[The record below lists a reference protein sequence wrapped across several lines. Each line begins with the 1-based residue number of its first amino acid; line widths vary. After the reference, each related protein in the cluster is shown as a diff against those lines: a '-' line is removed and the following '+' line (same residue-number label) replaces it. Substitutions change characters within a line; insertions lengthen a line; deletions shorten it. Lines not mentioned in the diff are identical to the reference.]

1 MIISS
6 KANPIIK
13 KFVSLSDKKYRREYG
28 EYLVESVKA
37 VDECIRA
44 GKEITRIICTEAYA
58 HKYGGATTVS
68 DELFGKI
75 STEKTPQ
82 GVIASVKIPQELSL
96 KPDGCCLLLDR
107 IQDPGNLGTII
118 RTANAAGYEDLYLI
132 DCADPYSPKAVRA
145 SMGGIFYVRVHTCS
159 YEEAFNA
166 LQGYKF
172 ITADMGGEDVFEFVP
187 PEKFCL
193 CIGNE
198 GNGVGSEVVE
208 KSDYVIRIPMRE
220 SCESLNAAVSAGIA
234 MYILKNNIRRK

>member
-1 MIISS
+1 MTISS

-28 EYLVESVKA
+28 EFLVESVKA
-37 VDECIRA
+37 VGECISA
-44 GKEITRIICTEAYA
+44 GMEITHIICTEAFA
-58 HKYGGATTVS
+58 HEYDGAITVS

-82 GVIASVKIPQELSL
+82 GVIASVKIPQYTESG
-96 KPDGCCLLLDR
+96 PAGCCLLLDR
-107 IQDPGNLGTII
+107 IRDPGNLGTII
-118 RTANAAGYEDLYLI
+118 RTANAAGYGDLYLV
-132 DCADPYSPKAVRA
+132 DCTDPYSPKSVRA
-145 SMGGIFYVRVHTCS
+145 SMGGIFYVKVHICG
-159 YEEAFNA
+159 YEEAFAA

-172 ITADMGGEDVFEFVP
+172 VAADMGGEDVFGFTA

-198 GNGVGSEVVE
+198 GSGVGNEVME
-208 KSDYVIRIPMRE
+208 KSDYVIRIPMRK